1 LAARE
6 AKAVKETLTNVM
18 EEDQKSKKETFPDL
32 ISTGKDLVSLLRDSS
47 LLVLAI
53 LLILFPSTLSAILA
67 KAGFVEGSVAG
78 FKWKAN
84 LVASDAALKEAQV
97 TITDLQK
104 KNDQFSKALLEAQ
117 TKINDPSLKEDI
129 SKLEEENRRLRTST
143 KAAQAL
149 ILNTIGSNAA
159 LVDKELSATNIQ
171 RWGIIFGGDFQL
183 IDAEYEANVIAPK
196 LDIPNV
202 GIFFRQGSFRSISLV
217 ESQELAQE
225 VLLKAKSRRQDS
237 YIVDMA
243 NWCSAPISKQGYTE
257 CKSP

>member
-1 LAARE
+1 
-6 AKAVKETLTNVM
+6 M
-18 EEDQKSKKETFPDL
+18 EEDQKSNKGAFPDL

-84 LVASDAALKEAQV
+84 LLASDAALKEAQA

-117 TKINDPSLKEDI
+117 TKINDPSLKENI
-129 SKLEEENRRLRTST
+129 SKLEEENRRLKTST
-143 KAAQAL
+143 EEAQAS
-149 ILNTIGSNAA
+149 ISNTIGSNTT
-159 LVDKELSATNIQ
+159 LVDKELSEKNIQ
-171 RWGIIFGGDFQL
+171 RWGVIFGGDSQL
-183 IDAEYEANVIAPK
+183 MDAEYETKVIAPK
-196 LDIPNV
+196 LDIPNAV
-202 GIFFRQGSFRSISLV
+202 IFFRQGSFRSISLV
-217 ESQELAQE
+217 KSQGLAKE

-257 CKSP
+257 CKNP